1 LCWEPVPRHSLSAA
15 APLVISEFNPLD
27 DRWEGHL
34 EPAEF
39 ARELVDA
46 ISEKKGSDIVL
57 LDVREVS
64 LLADYFIICSGDTER
79 QVKAIVEEVRE
90 RGERTRL
97 RPSQVEGS
105 PGSGWM
111 VLDYSTVIVHVFL
124 PSERDYYQLE
134 ELWSDASLVVRIQ

>member
-1 LCWEPVPRHSLSAA
+1 
-15 APLVISEFNPLD
+15 VISVLKPRE

-79 QVKAIVEEVRE
+79 QVKAIVEDVRE
-90 RGERTRL
+90 RGGRTGL